1 MVLSMISKTMRAW
14 PSLKGMVHGMS
25 GKTIPVD
32 IKHVCT
38 YWTARTKSR
47 ANLWISREV
56 INRMFE
62 KDKRFMSVQFAV
74 VTQSV
79 LMGHYGKLHN
89 NVTQMIKQ
97 NKKKYFQYIYNT
109 SRSNL
114 RKFWS

>member
-32 IKHVCT
+32 IKHVPT

-56 INRMFE
+56 I
-62 KDKRFMSVQFAV
+62 D
-74 VTQSV
+74 
-79 LMGHYGKLHN
+79 L
-89 NVTQMIKQ
+89 
-97 NKKKYFQYIYNT
+97 
-109 SRSNL
+109 RSAQVYCVAIFLVSQEVSLNFH
-114 RKFWS
+114 RCCG